1 MSKTVAMLT
10 GDLLFASKVKS
21 TAQAAGWTFYMGG
34 NLPQP
39 ETEAS
44 GESDDESDRDAIDVV
59 ILDLSTRSG
68 LVDKIMEQC
77 RQRCE
82 NARVIAYGPH
92 VHVAKLKAARD
103 AGIPTVLTNGQLDAG
118 LTKLFEA

>member
-34 NLPQP
+34 DLPKP
-39 ETEAS
+39 GTDGS
-44 GESDDESDRDAIDVV
+44 GDAIDVV
-59 ILDLSTRSG
+59 ILDLSTRSK
-68 LVDKIMEQC
+68 LVDTIMEKC
-77 RQRCE
+77 RQQCAD
-82 NARVIAYGPH
+82 ARVIAYGPH
-92 VHVAKLKAARD
+92 VHVQKLKAARD

-118 LTKLFEA
+118 LTNLFEA

>member
-44 GESDDESDRDAIDVV
+44 GESNGDAIDVV

-77 RQRCE
+77 RQRCK